1 MGVEAESKLDELE
14 ILVVI
19 EGVFGL
25 LIRQGG
31 EHVGVEAESELDE
44 LKIVVVI
51 EGVLGLL
58 TWHS

>member
-1 MGVEAESKLDELE
+1 M
-14 ILVVI
+14 
-19 EGVFGL
+19 
-25 LIRQGG
+25 
-31 EHVGVEAESELDE
+31 GVEAESELDE